1 MKDIFSN
8 VNHQTIIEVDGI
20 NVKPLIV
27 DSIEIHAGQRYS
39 FILQAN
45 QHQSNY
51 WIRAKPSIGP
61 EGFDNG
67 VNSAILRYARA
78 PNVEPN
84 TTETPSTRPLLET
97 NLHPLT
103 NPAAPGPPVPAA
115 ESKGQV
121 LSIPYNITFS
131 PSLRQFFVNNATF
144 TPPTVPVLLQILS
157 GARTSHELLPKGSV
171 YTLPPNKVIEITIPG
186 GTAAAPVRTSRRLDQ
201 QLYSQNIVSTL
212 STFMDMPSLSSA
224 VPEVPFIITRIQSA
238 AT

>member
-1 MKDIFSN
+1 M
-8 VNHQTIIEVDGI
+8 QTIIEVDGI

-27 DSIEIHAGQRYS
+27 DSIEIFAGQRYS

-45 QHQSNY
+45 QDNASY
-51 WIRAKPSIGP
+51 WIRAEPSIGP
-61 EGFDNG
+61 TGFDDG
-67 VNSAILRYARA
+67 INSAILLYDGAHDKI
-78 PNVEPN
+78 PN
-84 TTETPSTRPLLET
+84 TTQTPSVLPLLET

-103 NPAAPGPPVPAA
+103 NPAAPGPPVPPE
-115 ESKGQV
+115 ESNGAV
-121 LSIPYNITFS
+121 LPLPYDISFRSTNQG
-131 PSLRQFFVNNATF
+131 PQFLVNNVSF
-144 TPPTVPVLLQILS
+144 IPPTVPVLLQILS

-171 YTLPPNKVIEITIPG
+171 YTLHPNKVIEITIPG

-224 VPEVPFIITRIQSA
+224 VPEAPFIITRIQSA